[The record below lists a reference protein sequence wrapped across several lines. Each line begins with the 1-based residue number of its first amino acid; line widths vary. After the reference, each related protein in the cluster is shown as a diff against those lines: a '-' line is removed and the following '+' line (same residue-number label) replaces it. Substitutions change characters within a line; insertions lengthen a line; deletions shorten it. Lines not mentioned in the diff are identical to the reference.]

1 MSKKIEDFF
10 MPLDE
15 DGFIGI
21 TTTKDIE
28 PEDDSLIAES
38 INGVDCFVMDEQDEP
53 YEEPMDEEDAYL
65 TPLEIETKSENDD
78 YLFDEEDDVE
88 TSLFHESVESNEK
101 DLYAEAEDTPPNT
114 DDMTVDISDD
124 TDIEAEMQPEPHPD
138 DSNTNA
144 NVATP
149 QEGNPNQPQP
159 PTDDNNTSSLG
170 FDMNFG
176 DDGGGNNNDTPSDTF
191 DTGSPDDGGGFD
203 GFDENPDDTQNGDN
217 TSDDGNTDDNT
228 ELGDEEE
235 VITDP
240 EQTKRITVIEAFDSL
255 VDRYQ
260 KIYDQIMSIDFP
272 KDLEAKILPLKDSY
286 KRLLKLVD
294 QYLNTLPQDE
304 KSVVM
309 LMMYT
314 KVQVAF
320 EILDKQLLEF
330 KNEYTKYIES

>member
-1 MSKKIEDFF
+1 MSKKSEDFF
-10 MPLDE
+10 IPLDE

-21 TTTKDIE
+21 TTTKDKE
-28 PEDDSLIAES
+28 LEDDSLIAES

-78 YLFDEEDDVE
+78 YLFDEEDNVE

-101 DLYAEAEDTPPNT
+101 DLYAEAEDTPNT

-124 TDIEAEMQPEPHPD
+124 TDIETEMQPEPHPD

-176 DDGGGNNNDTPSDTF
+176 GDDNANDTPSDTF
-191 DTGSPDDGGGFD
+191 GTDSSDNGGGFD
-203 GFDENPDDTQNGDN
+203 GFDENSEDSQNGDN
-217 TSDDGNTDDNT
+217 TSADGNTDDNT

-235 VITDP
+235 VVIDP
-240 EQTKRITVIEAFDSL
+240 EQTKRITVIEAFDGL

-260 KIYDQIMSIDFP
+260 RIYDQIMSIDFP

>member
-1 MSKKIEDFF
+1 MSKKSEDFF
-10 MPLDE
+10 IPLDE

-21 TTTKDIE
+21 TTTKDKE
-28 PEDDSLIAES
+28 HEDDSLIAES
-38 INGVDCFVMDEQDEP
+38 TNGVDCFVMDEQDEP

-78 YLFDEEDDVE
+78 YLFAEEGDVE

-101 DLYAEAEDTPPNT
+101 DLYAEAEDTPNT

-124 TDIEAEMQPEPHPD
+124 TDIETEMQPEPHPD
-138 DSNTNA
+138 DTNINA

-176 DDGGGNNNDTPSDTF
+176 GDDNNNDTPSDTF
-191 DTGSPDDGGGFD
+191 NTGSSEDNGDGFD
-203 GFDENPDDTQNGDN
+203 GFDENSEDSQNGDN
-217 TSDDGNTDDNT
+217 TSGDANTDDNI

-235 VITDP
+235 VIIDP
-240 EQTKRITVIEAFDSL
+240 EQTKRITVIEAFDGL